1 MEFMAGHSFASYAGT
16 TDSRLER
23 AEHLSDYIP
32 WHVPS
37 VAIWSFLQRLHQ
49 FWTTQPNNAL
59 EPTATAPPVLTRT

>member
-1 MEFMAGHSFASYAGT
+1 MEFMASRSFASYAVT

-23 AEHLSDYIP
+23 AEHLSDYIH

-49 FWTTQPNNAL
+49 FWLTTQPNKSRDC
-59 EPTATAPPVLTRT
+59 VKTRIQSF